1 MKRFRNIILALV
13 ILSLLAFPLP
23 AIADGESPWGEI
35 LNPDGSIRW
44 DLLSDLG
51 TVSESADWMDITL
64 PGGMV
69 LDLDA
74 TYHRYQTPSGNIL
87 VLPSPATL
95 FFMAMHPVESG
106 LAECREHA
114 GQWRSDPGDAGR
126 AIVELG
132 TARPTGDHGL
142 HRSAGLLPGGDRWAG
157 QYLVDR
163 QFHLLV

>member
-1 MKRFRNIILALV
+1 MKTFRSSILALV
-13 ILSLLAFPLP
+13 IITLIAFPLS
-23 AIADGESPWGEI
+23 AAADGESPWGEI

-87 VLPSPATL
+87 VLPSPAIPP
-95 FFMAMHPVESG
+95 M
-106 LAECREHA
+106 
-114 GQWRSDPGDAGR
+114 
-126 AIVELG
+126 
-132 TARPTGDHGL
+132 
-142 HRSAGLLPGGDRWAG
+142 
-157 QYLVDR
+157 
-163 QFHLLV
+163 

>member
-1 MKRFRNIILALV
+1 MKTFRSLILILV
-13 ILSLLAFPLP
+13 IISLIVYPHP
-23 AIADGESPWGEI
+23 AAADGESPWGEI

-106 LAECREHA
+106 LASAERMLGDGA
-114 GQWRSDPGDAGR
+114 GVR
-126 AIVELG
+126 AVLG
-132 TARPTGDHGL
+132 
-142 HRSAGLLPGGDRWAG
+142 
-157 QYLVDR
+157 
-163 QFHLLV
+163 

>member
-1 MKRFRNIILALV
+1 MNTLRNTILALV
-13 ILSLLAFPLP
+13 IIALLAFPQP
-23 AIADGESPWGEI
+23 AAADGESPWGEI

-64 PGGMV
+64 PGGML

-95 FFMAMHPVESG
+95 FFMAMHPEESG
-106 LAECREHA
+106 LANAE
-114 GQWRSDPGDAGR
+114 SMLGDGA
-126 AIVELG
+126 AILACWLG
-132 TARPTGDHGL
+132 
-142 HRSAGLLPGGDRWAG
+142 HR
-157 QYLVDR
+157 
-163 QFHLLV
+163 